1 MAMIENKSAASGF
14 MGLGRASG
22 PGRAMGGR
30 AMGAGALTKAV
41 FDRTVAF
48 VALVLLAPLML
59 GIAAAIRLSTGD
71 KVLFAHRR
79 VGAGGRSFDCL
90 KFRSMV
96 PDAQER
102 LKQILA
108 TDPIAREEWEEDFK
122 FERDSRVT
130 RVGRVLRKTSLDE
143 LPQLLNVL
151 RGDMSL
157 VGPRPVT
164 EAETK
169 RYGHHYEAY
178 KLVRPGLTG
187 LWQVSGRSDTTYEER
202 IALDVRYIRT
212 ASFATDIGILF
223 KTVWCVLARRG
234 AV

>member
-1 MAMIENKSAASGF
+1 MK
-14 MGLGRASG
+14 
-22 PGRAMGGR
+22 P
-30 AMGAGALTKAV
+30 V
-41 FDRTVAF
+41 FDRAVAF
-48 VALVLLAPLML
+48 IALLVLSPLML
-59 GIAAAIRLSTGD
+59 AIAATIRLTTKD
-71 KVLFAHRR
+71 KALFAHRR
-79 VGAGGRSFDCL
+79 IGAGGRPFDCL

-102 LKQILA
+102 LQQILA
-108 TDPIAREEWEEDFK
+108 TDPVARQEWEEDFK
-122 FERDSRVT
+122 LENDSRVT
-130 RVGRVLRKTSLDE
+130 WIGRILRKTSLDE

-164 EAETK
+164 EAETR

-202 IALDVRYIRT
+202 IALDVTYVRT
-212 ASFATDIGILF
+212 ASFATDLNILAR
-223 KTVWCVLARRG
+223 TVRCVLARKG